1 MKKNLS
7 MPLHTQL
14 TDQLMELIRE
24 MGSHE
29 KLSSERELCQQFH
42 VSRTTVRKSLAE
54 LEDLGYIYRKHG
66 QGTFVS
72 GLWKRKQNLLDS
84 YNYNQQMLN
93 LGKVPSHQIEYFGLV
108 QAHKKVAD
116 CLHIKEQD
124 LVYKIKRLRL
134 ADDEAMMFETTY
146 LPAQL
151 FPKLTQEQIQE
162 KGLYKTLEQEYGQQ
176 IIYADELFSA
186 GQIGENVAEYLKQP
200 ISTPCLNIRRETYNQ
215 DRKIIELTFT
225 TARSDQFSYKVR
237 HFNTYL
243 E

>member
-14 TDQLMELIRE
+14 TDQLMEAIRE
-24 MGSHE
+24 MRIHE

-84 YNYNQQMLN
+84 YNFNQHMLN
-93 LGKVPSHQIEYFGLV
+93 LGKVPSDQIEYFELV
-108 QAHKKVAD
+108 QAHQKVASY
-116 CLHIKEQD
+116 LHIEEQD

-134 ADDEAMMFETTY
+134 ADGEAMMFETTY
-146 LPAQL
+146 IPAHL
-151 FPKLTQEQIQE
+151 FPALTKERIQE
-162 KGLYKTLEQEYGQQ
+162 KGLYKTLEQDYGQR
-176 IIYADELFSA
+176 IVYADELFSA
-186 GQIGENVAEYLKQP
+186 GQIGENVTQYLKQP

-215 DRKIIELTFT
+215 DRNIIELTFT

-243 E
+243 D